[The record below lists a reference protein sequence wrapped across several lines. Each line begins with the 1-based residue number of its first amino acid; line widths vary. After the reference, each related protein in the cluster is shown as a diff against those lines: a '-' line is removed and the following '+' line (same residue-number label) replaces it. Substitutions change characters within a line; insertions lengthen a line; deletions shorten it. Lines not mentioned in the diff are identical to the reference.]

1 MFEAWFDP
9 FDEIMFLTLLSP
21 WLRVFYGLSVSRKQ
35 EGKHWSFLP
44 GSAGAVPQPANGGQ
58 CGATSAPIFSFF
70 LSCIIIH
77 NSVEDLFVFPLL
89 SPSSLPRCHKQADFK
104 KSLCRLASSLVYP
117 LAFKLS
123 SLRRISPLFPWHEEL
138 PFVHPS
144 SLLLLFFFFTSP
156 LLISPPLFLPFI
168 L

>member
-1 MFEAWFDP
+1 MFAAWFEP

-21 WLRVFYGLSVSRKQ
+21 WLRVFHGLSVSRKQ
-35 EGKHWSFLP
+35 GGKHWSFLP
-44 GSAGAVPQPANGGQ
+44 NQRVQYCSVPTGGSVELHQLFL
-58 CGATSAPIFSFF
+58 SLS

-77 NSVEDLFVFPLL
+77 NSEEDLFVFPLL
-89 SPSSLPRCHKQADFK
+89 SPSFLPRCHKQAYFK
-104 KSLCRLASSLVYP
+104 ENLCFLASCLVYP

-123 SLRRISPLFPWHEEL
+123 SLRHILPLVLWHEEF

-144 SLLLLFFFFTSP
+144 SRLPLFFLSP
-156 LLISPPLFLPFI
+156 HLISPPLFLPFI